1 MSIIR
6 SPRPESNFYIL
17 DKRISE
23 DARLSW
29 SARGMLI
36 FLLGKPDHWKVN
48 IEALINCTGESCRPA
63 GKTAVYAIITEL
75 LQTGYMQRQKHA
87 DGTLDYWVHEIPQS
101 PVDKGGEPDSG
112 NPNLENPNLGNPP
125 LVSTEPKQV
134 PKKAVRTKNAAAP
147 LSLPEWLDPE
157 LWDRW
162 VAYRRK
168 RDRAQATSDSMTL
181 WIRSMTE
188 IHAGGHDLKAAVEA
202 SISNNWKGIFSPANK
217 ASGVSLKQSKSLD
230 DMDYSQGFTF

>member
-75 LQTGYMQRQKHA
+75 LQAGYMTRQKHA
-87 DGTLDYWVHEIPQS
+87 DGTLDYYVHEVPQS

-112 NPNLENPNLGNPP
+112 NPNLGNPNLGNPP
-125 LVSTEPKQV
+125 LVSTE
-134 PKKAVRTKNAAAP
+134 KAVKTQKAARTEKAIALPAKFEVTDEIRLWAKENNLTAPDDLIDAFRDYHLSKGSTFKDWNAAF
-147 LSLPEWLDPE
+147 
-157 LWDRW
+157 R
-162 VAYRRK
+162 
-168 RDRAQATSDSMTL
+168 T
-181 WIRSMTE
+181 WIRNDKRFSSPKSKTTSV
-188 IHAGGHDLKAAVEA
+188 LSSKA
-202 SISNNWKGIFSPANK
+202 
-217 ASGVSLKQSKSLD
+217 KSLEE
-230 DMDYSQGFTF
+230 MDYSQSFF